1 MSTIIDFILPEDQ
14 ESYRNIIARAA
25 EAKANAPKAP
35 RAPRGPMSKEQK
47 LKMGEARLAKLQAK
61 LDAMRAA
68 QGENQQQQD

>member
-14 ESYRNIIARAA
+14 ESYRNIITRAA

-61 LDAMRAA
+61 LEAMRAT
-68 QGENQQQQD
+68 QGENQQQD